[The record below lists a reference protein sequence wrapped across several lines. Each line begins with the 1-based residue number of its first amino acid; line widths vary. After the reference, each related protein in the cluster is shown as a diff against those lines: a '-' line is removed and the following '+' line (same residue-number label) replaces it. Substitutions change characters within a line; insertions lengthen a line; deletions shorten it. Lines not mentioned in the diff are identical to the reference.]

1 VNAAKWFAIMVM
13 VVVGEMLVF
22 GTFVVD
28 ATGSIDGLT
37 VVGEMVACAIKAFM
51 SW

>member
-1 VNAAKWFAIMVM
+1 VNTAKWFAIMVM

-22 GTFVVD
+22 DAFVVNS
-28 ATGSIDGLT
+28 TGSIDGLT
-37 VVGEMVACAIKAFM
+37 AVGEMVASVIKAFT